1 MTEVEENMI
10 RKSIWTRAA
19 ALAEK
24 VSGTAFADL
33 PDAAQDA
40 WVLSLMLDIP
50 LETAEAC
57 VGGTASEAD
66 LEKTVRGRIAEAFK
80 CGKRKALRPLKDV
93 LGRYE
98 HLQK

>member
-24 VSGTAFADL
+24 VSETAFADL

-66 LEKTVRGRIAEAFK
+66 LETVRGRIAESFK
-80 CGKRKALRPLKDV
+80 YGKRKALRPLKDV